1 MDTLEIYDQH
11 ARLIHSIYN
20 SRLKIQILLTLLQ
33 GKASLSRLRGVTG
46 STSQAII
53 PKIRSL
59 ESLALVEAE
68 GYEYR
73 LSALGRVVAAE
84 VRTYITLMGGIGSHQ
99 QFWATHDLSG
109 LPPKFLA
116 RIGELQ
122 VSEVQY
128 DTTVDMF
135 SVYTHYLTILKEAA
149 YIHGISSVTSPGLA
163 QFLTDK
169 VREGVPVELVV
180 NEEVIEIL
188 KQEPY
193 ASNLKEL
200 SSSSN
205 FRVWVTGES
214 LRVGLT
220 VTDRNLSLGL
230 FKKDS
235 NLYDSSSDLFSAD
248 PEAVAWGEDLFI
260 HFRKRASS
268 LDISDAF

>member
-1 MDTLEIYDQH
+1 MDILETYDQH
-11 ARLIHSIYN
+11 TKLIHSIYN

-46 STSQAII
+46 STSQALI
-53 PKIRSL
+53 PKIRGL

-73 LSALGRVVAAE
+73 LTALGQVVAAE
-84 VRTYITLMGGIGSHQ
+84 VGTYVTLMGGIGSHQ
-99 QFWATHDLSG
+99 QFWVTHDLSG

-116 RIGELQ
+116 RIGDLQ
-122 VSEVQY
+122 RSEVQL

-169 VREGVPVELVV
+169 VREGIPVELVV
-180 NEEVIEIL
+180 NEETIGIL
-188 KQEPY
+188 KEEPY
-193 ASNLKEL
+193 VSNLREL
-200 SSSSN
+200 AGSSN
-205 FRVWVTGES
+205 FKIWVTKES

-248 PEAVAWGEDLFI
+248 PGAVSWGEELFI
-260 HFRKRASS
+260 YFRKRAS
-268 LDISDAF
+268 LMDIYAIF